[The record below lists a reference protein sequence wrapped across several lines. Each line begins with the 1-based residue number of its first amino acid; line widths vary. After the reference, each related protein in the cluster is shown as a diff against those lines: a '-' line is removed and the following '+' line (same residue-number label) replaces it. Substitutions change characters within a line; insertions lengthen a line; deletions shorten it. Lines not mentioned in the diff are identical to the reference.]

1 MCGAPYYSVDTYLS
15 RVVKQGVS
23 IAICEQIGDRA
34 TFRKLPARLSGR
46 GNLRP
51 TTTMVHFVFQ
61 SDTMISKQ
69 HFAN

>member
-34 TFRKLPARLSGR
+34 TFRKLPAPAMRKGQPTDHHNNGTLCFSIR
-46 GNLRP
+46 HHDQQAALR
-51 TTTMVHFVFQ
+51 
-61 SDTMISKQ
+61 
-69 HFAN
+69 